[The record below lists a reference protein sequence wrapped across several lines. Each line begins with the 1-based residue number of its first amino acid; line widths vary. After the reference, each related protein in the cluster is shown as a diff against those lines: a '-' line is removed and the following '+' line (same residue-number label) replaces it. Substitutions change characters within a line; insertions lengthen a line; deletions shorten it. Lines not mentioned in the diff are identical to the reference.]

1 MPPSS
6 GPLLKELTTRD
17 EIKWQTVDDPVDVTG
32 KRLCTDLTIQL
43 QNDDGDDVKTPTI
56 IIKLKPFEFVSYKAR
71 TAREVTPW
79 LKDYAQKRSFT
90 VVK

>member
-1 MPPSS
+1 LPHPS

-17 EIKWQTVDDPVDVTG
+17 EVKWLTVDDPVDVSG

-56 IIKLKPFEFVSYKAR
+56 IIKLTPFEFISYKAR
-71 TAREVTPW
+71 TARKVTPW

>member
-1 MPPSS
+1 M
-6 GPLLKELTTRD
+6 
-17 EIKWQTVDDPVDVTG
+17 KWLTVDDPVDVSG

-79 LKDYAQKRSFT
+79 LKDFAQKRSFT

>member
-1 MPPSS
+1 
-6 GPLLKELTTRD
+6 
-17 EIKWQTVDDPVDVTG
+17 
-32 KRLCTDLTIQL
+32 
-43 QNDDGDDVKTPTI
+43 VKTPTI
-56 IIKLKPFEFVSYKAR
+56 IIKLMPFEFISYKAR

>member
-1 MPPSS
+1 M
-6 GPLLKELTTRD
+6 
-17 EIKWQTVDDPVDVTG
+17 TG

-56 IIKLKPFEFVSYKAR
+56 IIKLTPFEFISYKSR
-71 TAREVTPW
+71 TARKVTPW

>member
-1 MPPSS
+1 MPHPS

-17 EIKWQTVDDPVDVTG
+17 EVKWLTVDDPVDVSG

-56 IIKLKPFEFVSYKAR
+56 IIKLTPFEFISYKSR
-71 TAREVTPW
+71 TARKVTPW